1 MLPSYFKIS
10 LAHWVLLLFVTLV
23 VASCDETIYYG
34 QESDEDPPAVYTL
47 ESGFSFEIS
56 ISTQNRLLL
65 EAITG
70 DIEIV
75 GDSTANQLL
84 IEGRKVV
91 TAGTQQAAQAA
102 LASAKVKIT
111 RLSDRLV
118 VLSEHPASTSETQ
131 FEIDYAIRV
140 PRQWNI
146 AVLLNEG
153 NVRISNLTSIMSVEN
168 SSGDITLENIRGE
181 ILLENTTG
189 DVILNNISGSVVTEL
204 ESGNINATV
213 TMPEY
218 GQAHLS
224 TLAGNIA
231 LQIPA
236 QTNATLSADATTG
249 TVQLFNLTLQQAV
262 FGQHSVSGVLNS
274 GNGVINLLTANGNIV
289 INGF

>member
-1 MLPSYFKIS
+1 MLPSYFKIPFVK
-10 LAHWVLLLFVTLV
+10 WVLILFVTLAM
-23 VASCDETIYYG
+23 ASCDETIYYG
-34 QESDEDPPAVYTL
+34 QDSQEDPPVVYTL

-56 ISTQNRLLL
+56 ISTQTRLLL

-75 GDSTANQLL
+75 GDSAASRVL

-102 LASAKVKIT
+102 LASAKVKLT

-118 VLSEHPASTSETQ
+118 VLSEHPESTAETQ
-131 FEIDYAIRV
+131 FEIDYTITV
-140 PRQWNI
+140 PRQWQV

-153 NVRISNLTSIMSVEN
+153 NVQISNLTSVVSVEN
-168 SSGDITLENIRGE
+168 SSGDVILQNIRGE
-181 ILLENTTG
+181 VFLENNTG
-189 DVILNNISGSVVTEL
+189 DATLNNLSGSVVTEL
-204 ESGNINATV
+204 GSGDINATV
-213 TMPEY
+213 TLPENGY
-218 GQAHLS
+218 ANLS
-224 TLAGNIA
+224 TQEGNIT

-249 TVQLFNLTLQQAV
+249 VVQIFNLALQQAV

-274 GNGVINLLTANGNIV
+274 GNGNINLLTANGNIV